1 MMIGAAAV
9 PEYRYPTTSSPLSDS
24 SNSMIFERNV
34 EEPCSV
40 PSRPYSRQ
48 GSSVNLL
55 SRQYSN
61 RSCRTSQ
68 GNLSSPRSP
77 LEQDYASPVCGQHR
91 RQLENC
97 VAPALDASCSI
108 IADDSANLDDLDVV
122 YMRRP
127 STIGLDMALGRT
139 RSNSYATLTDQ
150 QKQLRQTQ
158 PGEENPRTLKFYSY
172 ADVLSDEAA
181 AAGITGPPGT
191 RPALSHSA
199 SSTYLRPP
207 LSGQQPASF
216 SNPFVKRRDSGA
228 GGLSLGRRYSNNVLS
243 RSPTNQSQTAGV
255 ANTSGAYAALAVP
268 RGRVAR
274 ARQQTNF
281 QMESSGS
288 EDFSTDEEDETP
300 FTPQQHWGLSPLGP
314 RVSRTSTQNSMN
326 SNCSARARSYS
337 NSSPSLARRRE
348 SGPSS
353 ISGLLME
360 DTLQTEKVGDILKKR
375 ISRREA

>member
-1 MMIGAAAV
+1 
-9 PEYRYPTTSSPLSDS
+9 
-24 SNSMIFERNV
+24 MIFERNV

-77 LEQDYASPVCGQHR
+77 LEQDYAASASACGQQQHR

-108 IADDSANLDDLDVV
+108 IADDSADLNDLDVV

-150 QKQLRQTQ
+150 QKSQRQA
-158 PGEENPRTLKFYSY
+158 GEENPRTLRFYSY

-181 AAGITGPPGT
+181 SAGVPGPPGA
-191 RPALSHSA
+191 RPGLAHSA

-207 LSGQQPASF
+207 ASQQQTSF
-216 SNPFVKRRDSGA
+216 SNPFVKRRDSGT
-228 GGLSLGRRYSNNVLS
+228 GSLTLGRRYSNNVLS
-243 RSPTNQSQTAGV
+243 RSPTNQSTAAGGV
-255 ANTSGAYAALAVP
+255 SAPLAAAAAAAGAAGSAGAAGAAAVP

-274 ARQQTNF
+274 ARLQTNF

-300 FTPQQHWGLSPLGP
+300 FTPQQHWGVSPLGP
-314 RVSRTSTQNSMN
+314 RVSRTSTQNSVN
-326 SNCSARARSYS
+326 STCSSARMRSFS

-348 SGPSS
+348 SGPAS
-353 ISGLLME
+353 INGIMME
-360 DTLQTEKVGDILKKR
+360 DTLHTEKVGDLLKKR